1 MAVEELTFKTKH
13 DEWQYS
19 NWTKDDIYKAY
30 LLEYEARMTLS
41 KECNRLNRKLAEVRH
56 LVGCSNN

>member
-1 MAVEELTFKTKH
+1 MEVKKLTFKTKH
-13 DEWQYS
+13 DERKYD

-41 KECNRLNRKLAEVRH
+41 KEVNKLNRILAEIRYH
-56 LVGCSNN
+56 ARG